1 MKKEEVLKYAITYA
15 KKYKNNLEGKN
26 ILFVFEEKNTKEIK
40 FVETMY
46 KAYNYLH
53 LTGLDYCPI
62 SSNKMSKYQKAMEF
76 YKLATIGKLDVKN
89 VVIKN
94 PAIID
99 LKMQALNTLIDIDK
113 SAKMIGDYNNIIKDA
128 LYTEKISGNVHY
140 CLGFV
145 KDRHSSYYI
154 PNTTLSENILN
165 VTNVANRIIAIF
177 KKLENV
183 SLYGEVTYLAR
194 GIELMKLFDDMDIEN
209 RIDTDLVIYKNKPKL
224 PNK

>member
-15 KKYKNNLEGKN
+15 KKYKNNLEGRN
-26 ILFVFEEKNTKEIK
+26 VLFIFEDKNTIK
-40 FVETMY
+40 FVETVY
-46 KAYNYLH
+46 KAYNYMH

-62 SSNKMSKYQKAMEF
+62 SSSKMSKYQKAMEF
-76 YKLATIGKLDVKN
+76 YKLANIGKLNAKN
-89 VVIKN
+89 IVIKN

-145 KDRHSSYYI
+145 KDRQSSYYI
-154 PNTTLSENILN
+154 PNTALSENILN
-165 VTNVANRIIAIF
+165 VTNVANIIIAIF
-177 KKLENV
+177 KKSENE
-183 SLYGEVTYLAR
+183 SLYGEVTYLAK
-194 GIELMKLFDDMDIEN
+194 GVELSNLLEAEEIAKKVDIDM
-209 RIDTDLVIYKNKPKL
+209 VHMVK
-224 PNK
+224 